1 VAAVADMLHSIIV
14 LGAADKPNNNIIMA
28 TVDLEVEHIL
38 KIIWLLL
45 PEQVIQ

>member
-1 VAAVADMLHSIIV
+1 VEHIIIR
-14 LGAADKPNNNIIMA
+14 GAEDP
-28 TVDLEVEHIL
+28 EVEHIL